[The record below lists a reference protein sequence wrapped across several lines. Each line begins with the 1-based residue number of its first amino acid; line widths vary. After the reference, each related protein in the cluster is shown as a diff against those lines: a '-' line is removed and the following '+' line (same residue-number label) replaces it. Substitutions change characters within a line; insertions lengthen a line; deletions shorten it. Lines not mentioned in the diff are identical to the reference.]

1 MYGKNVSQLKAEM
14 DVAMGGRAAE
24 EVVFGPEKVTTG
36 LFPMLDFLFLN
47 ISAFIGMYTFLILI
61 LNMLHILSHPP
72 ASEYI
77 CVRAPQVHTLF
88 LLPLND

>member
-47 ISAFIGMYTFLILI
+47 ISAFIGMYTFTDINI
-61 LNMLHILSHPP
+61 K
-72 ASEYI
+72 Y
-77 CVRAPQVHTLF
+77 VTHTF
-88 LLPLND
+88 PSSSQ